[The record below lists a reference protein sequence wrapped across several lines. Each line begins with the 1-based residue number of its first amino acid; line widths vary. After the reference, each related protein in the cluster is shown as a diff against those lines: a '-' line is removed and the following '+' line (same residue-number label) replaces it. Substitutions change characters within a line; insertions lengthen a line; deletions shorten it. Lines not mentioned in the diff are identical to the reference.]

1 MKRYAFVL
9 ITVLFA
15 LMPVRSALRADA
27 PHYTVEDLG
36 TFAGI
41 VPTVT
46 GINASGQV
54 SGFVTLADHSTRAV
68 RYTPG
73 SGWQL
78 PKELDIRSSA
88 ANAINASGDLAGQYT
103 APDGS
108 MHAFRWRNGSNLEDI
123 APISGNNSQA
133 LGINDAG
140 VVVGVSTDVSGFVAF
155 VAAPGLPA
163 QALPTMGGGFDFACG
178 INNAG
183 QITGSGFTSDFTQ
196 RAVRFEPGASALT
209 PITSFIGDAG
219 NSAACAIDGSGL
231 VGGQADGPGGT
242 MHGFRSGAT
251 LLNLTEVFGASTGST
266 ESISEGVSVGSFQLV
281 TSGPKHAFVHTDAK
295 GSIDLNTVLD
305 NGTGWVLNTASGV
318 NASGQ
323 IVGTGTLNGTPAVF
337 LLTKAGAE
345 PDTTAPLISSFTASP
360 NTVGPPNNATT
371 PVQFSFS
378 ATDDI
383 DPSPSCAVNSAVNT
397 HGAPASYA
405 SVTGPLAATVV
416 AAGGAR
422 YTFTLNCS
430 DASGNASA
438 ATVDVVVPPDTTAP
452 SILSLS
458 ASPSTIWPPTGLLVP
473 VTLSVSATDDV
484 DAAPVC
490 TLNSI
495 SGTGA
500 TPYDYAITGPLS
512 AKVRATSGRTYTLNV
527 RCLDAA
533 GNSSQAAT
541 AVVVPSDTSAPTIT
555 SISATPSAIWP
566 PNGKWVDV
574 RVTVTATDDVDASPN
589 CTLQAITGGTGYDH
603 VVTGALTA
611 NVRADRDNG
620 GDRIYTLNV
629 GCTDRAGNLTMGA
642 AYVTV
647 TKDNVGVA
655 KALGKNK

>member
-36 TFAGI
+36 TIRGA

-54 SGFVTLADHSTRAV
+54 SGFVNTATGTHVV

-73 SGWQL
+73 TGWQL
-78 PKELDIRSSA
+78 LPGLDARFSVA
-88 ANAINASGDLAGQYT
+88 YGINASGDLTGYYTTPAGFT
-103 APDGS
+103 
-108 MHAFRWRNGSNLEDI
+108 HAFRYRDGSGVEDL
-123 APISGNNSQA
+123 APISGAFSQA
-133 LGINDAG
+133 FGINDDG
-140 VVVGVSTDVSGFVAF
+140 TVVGVSSDPSGLVAF
-155 VAAPGLPA
+155 VAPLGSPA
-163 QALPTMGGGFDFACG
+163 TPLPTFGGGFDMACG

-183 QITGSGFTSDFTQ
+183 QITGSGFTSDGMQ
-196 RAVRFEPGASALT
+196 RAFRLDPGASALT
-209 PITSFIGDAG
+209 PISSFIGDTG
-219 NSAACAIDGSGL
+219 NSAGCAIDRNGL
-231 VGGQADGPGGT
+231 VGGQADGAGGA
-242 MHGFRSGAT
+242 MHGFRTGAT
-251 LLNLTEVFGASTGST
+251 LVNLTEVFGTSFGST
-266 ESISEGVSVGSFQLV
+266 ESVSEGVSVGSFNLPAG
-281 TSGPKHAFVHTDAK
+281 GPSHAFVHTDAK

-305 NGTGWVLNTASGV
+305 NGTGWVLNVAKGV
-318 NASGQ
+318 NASGK
-323 IVGTGTLNGTPAVF
+323 IVGQGTLNGAPAVF
-337 LLTKAGAE
+337 LLTSVDAAT
-345 PDTTAPLISSFTASP
+345 DTTAPLISSFTASP
-360 NTVGPPNNATT
+360 NSVGPPNNATV
-371 PVQFSFS
+371 PVQFFFS

-383 DPSPSCAVNSAVNT
+383 DPSPSCSVNATVDT

-405 SVTGPLAATVV
+405 TVTGPLAASVR

-422 YTFTLNCS
+422 YTFTLNCA
-430 DASGNASA
+430 DASGNASV

-458 ASPSTIWPPTGLLVP
+458 ASPSTIWPPDGTLVP
-473 VTLSVSATDDV
+473 VTVSVSATDDV

-490 TLNSI
+490 ALTNI

-500 TPYDYAITGPLS
+500 TTFDYAITGPLS
-512 AKVRATSGRTYTLNV
+512 AKVRATGGRTYTLTV
-527 RCLDAA
+527 RCSDAA

-541 AVVVPSDTSAPTIT
+541 AVVVPSDTTAPVIKV
-555 SISATPSAIWP
+555 ISATPSLIWP
-566 PNGKWVDV
+566 PNGKFVEV
-574 RVTVTATDDVDASPN
+574 RVSVSATDDVDASPN
-589 CTLQAITGGTGYDH
+589 CSLQAITGGTNYDY
-603 VVTGALTA
+603 VVTGPLTA
-611 NVRADRDNG
+611 SVRADRDSG

-629 GCTDRAGNLTMGA
+629 GCADRAGNLTMGA

>member
-27 PHYTVEDLG
+27 PHYTVADLG
-36 TFAGI
+36 TYAGI

-54 SGFVTLADHSTRAV
+54 SGFVTLSDQSTRAV

-73 SGWQL
+73 SGWEL
-78 PKELDIRSSA
+78 PTELDMRSSA

-103 APDGS
+103 APGGS
-108 MHAFRWRNGSNLEDI
+108 MHAFRWRQGHKPEDI
-123 APISGNNSQA
+123 APISGNSSQA
-133 LGINDAG
+133 LAINDTG

-155 VAAPGLPA
+155 VAAPGQPA

-183 QITGSGFTSDFTQ
+183 QIAGSGFTSDMMQ
-196 RAVRFEPGASALT
+196 RAFRFDPGASALT

-219 NSAACAIDGSGL
+219 NSAACAIDSNGL
-231 VGGQADGPGGT
+231 VGGQADAAGGA

-251 LLNLTEVFGASTGST
+251 FLNLTEVFGTSTGST
-266 ESISEGVSVGSFQLV
+266 DAISEGVSVGSFQF
-281 TSGPKHAFVHTDAK
+281 GPNGPNHAFVHTDAK

-305 NGTGWVLNTASGV
+305 NGTGWVLKTANGV

-323 IVGTGTLNGTPAVF
+323 IVGTGTLNGAPAVF
-337 LLTKAGAE
+337 LLTRVDSE

-360 NTVGPPNNATT
+360 NTVVPPNGATV
-371 PVQFSFS
+371 PVQFSFN

-383 DPSPSCAVNSAVNT
+383 DPSPACTVNGTVDT

-405 SVTGPLAATVV
+405 SVTGPHAGTVV
-416 AAGGAR
+416 AASGAR

-430 DASGNASA
+430 DASGNTSA
-438 ATVDVVVPPDTTAP
+438 ATTDVVVPPDTTAP
-452 SILSLS
+452 SIVSLS
-458 ASPSTIWPPTGLLVP
+458 ASPSTVWPPTGLLVP
-473 VTLSVSATDDV
+473 VTVSVTATDDV

-490 TLNSI
+490 ALNSI

-500 TPYDYAITGPLS
+500 TPYDYAITGALS
-512 AKVRATSGRTYTLNV
+512 AKVRATSGRTYTLSV
-527 RCLDAA
+527 RCLDKA

-555 SISATPSAIWP
+555 SISATPSSVWP

-574 RVTVTATDDVDASPN
+574 RVTVTATDDVDPN
-589 CTLQAITGGTGYDH
+589 PTCSLQAITGGTNYDH
-603 VVTGALTA
+603 VVTGPLTA

>member
-15 LMPVRSALRADA
+15 LMPVRSSLRADA

-78 PKELDIRSSA
+78 PQGLDVRSST
-88 ANAINASGDLAGQYT
+88 ANGINASGDLAGQYT
-103 APDGS
+103 TASGAS
-108 MHAFRWRNGSNLEDI
+108 HAFRWRDGSGVEDI
-123 APISGNNSQA
+123 APISGTNSQGLA
-133 LGINDAG
+133 INDAG

-155 VAAPGLPA
+155 SAAPGLPA
-163 QALPTMGGGFDFACG
+163 QALPTLGGGFDFACG

-183 QITGSGFTSDFTQ
+183 QITGSGFTSDMMQ
-196 RAVRFEPGASALT
+196 RAFRFDPGASTLT

-231 VGGQADGPGGT
+231 VGGQADAAGGA

-251 LLNLTEVFGASTGST
+251 LLNLTEVFGTSTGST
-266 ESISEGVSVGSFQLV
+266 EAISEGVSVGSFQF
-281 TSGPKHAFVHTDAK
+281 GPNGPNHAFVHTDAK

-305 NGTGWVLNTASGV
+305 NGTGWILKTANGV
-318 NASGQ
+318 NASGK
-323 IVGTGTLNGTPAVF
+323 IVGTGTLNGAPAVF
-337 LLTKAGAE
+337 VLTRVESE

-360 NTVGPPNNATT
+360 NSVAPPNGSTV
-371 PVQFSFS
+371 PVQFSFN

-383 DPSPSCAVNSAVNT
+383 DPSPSCAVNTTVDT

-405 SVTGPLAATVV
+405 SVSGGSGTVV

-430 DASGNASA
+430 DASGNSSA
-438 ATVDVVVPPDTTAP
+438 ATADVVVPPDTTAP
-452 SILSLS
+452 SIVSLS
-458 ASPSTIWPPTGLLVP
+458 ATPSTIWQPTGLMVP
-473 VTLSVSATDDV
+473 VTLSVTATDDV

-490 TLNSI
+490 TVNSI
-495 SGTGA
+495 TGTGA

-512 AKVRATSGRTYTLNV
+512 ATVRATSGRTYTLSV
-527 RCLDAA
+527 RCLDKA

-541 AVVVPSDTSAPTIT
+541 AVVVQADTTAPTIT
-555 SISATPSAIWP
+555 SISATPSSIWP

-574 RVTVTATDDVDASPN
+574 RVTVTATDNVDASPN
-589 CTLQAITGGTGYDH
+589 CALQAITGGANYDH
-603 VVTGALTA
+603 VVTGPLAA
-611 NVRADRDNG
+611 NVRADRDSG